1 MDQSL
6 LQRRRQADS
15 RCVMMGELG
24 ELGEH
29 QPVLG
34 GPLLQAPTL
43 ETNAPAAQTL

>member
-24 ELGEH
+24 EH

-34 GPLLQAPTL
+34 GPLQAPTL